1 MNTLIKTNII
11 ASLLFVTSCNSED
24 IAPNSQTEENKTEH
38 YTSFISGIAQSR
50 TSLDYND
57 TKYFWENGDK
67 IYVKDDNGIWQS
79 AATTGSRLPYYS
91 FKVPGSFNASSYIV
105 FYPGKNG
112 VNDNVTISTTQTQAT
127 PNSTIHIGES
137 GDCGLATANDNG
149 HGYPFQLD
157 HKAAFLVFQPY
168 TNDVA
173 LKDLLIEKI
182 EIISD
187 NNIAGSYTLDPVS
200 NKLIGTGTSKTIT
213 LKTGTGSFNKGFPM
227 QMTTKNLSTNGAYMV
242 IAPGHHKLQV
252 NYWLQTKSYEHF
264 SRKVTRGPITQY
276 IPDFNYEENNYYD
289 IPADLP
295 ITNYPYNIYYLWGAK
310 QECGYGY
317 RDAKGKF
324 YYSSIYFPKSKETDP
339 DRWYDDV
346 TPAYS
351 DPTGNAPAVVVN
363 NSAAGCPNANEIL
376 WYIQQGDPH
385 FDETVIW
392 TSQGLTVSGGMWFKK
407 KTNISGF
414 STEVAPDGTDK
425 TRTIRNNYNLP
436 HSVTTKTGRP
446 KNIDDYFFLPAFG
459 LYTASSSDIV
469 TIGIYGSYWSSTP
482 KFGFHFAK
490 NQIFFENNLNVV
502 GVYWSSDNEDQFRP
516 RGL

>member
-11 ASLLFVTSCNSED
+11 ASLLFVTSCTSEN

-38 YTSFISGIAQSR
+38 YTSFISGIAPSR

-57 TKYFWENGDK
+57 IKYFWENGDK

-79 AATTGSRLPYYS
+79 AATTGNSIPYYS
-91 FKVPGSFNASSYIV
+91 FKVPGSFNASSYFV

-137 GDCGLATANDNG
+137 GDCGLATAHEIG

-252 NYWLQTKSYEHF
+252 NYWLQTKSYEQY
-264 SRKVTRGPITQY
+264 SRKVTRGYITQY

-317 RDAKGKF
+317 RDATGRF
-324 YYSSIYFPKSKETDP
+324 DGTRDFPKSKATDP
-339 DRWYDDV
+339 DRWQDDV
-346 TPAYS
+346 TPVYS

-363 NSAAGCPNANEIL
+363 NSAAGCPNVNEIL

-392 TSQGLTVSGGMWFKK
+392 TSQGLTVTGGMWFKK

-425 TRTIRNNYNLP
+425 TRTIRKNYNLP
-436 HSVTTKTGRP
+436 HNVTAKTGRP
-446 KNIDDYFFLPAFG
+446 ENIEEYFFLPALGF
-459 LYTASSSDIV
+459 YNSVNSHII
-469 TIGIYGSYWSSTP
+469 TIGTYGGYWSSTP
-482 KFGFHFAK
+482 DFSFHFLR
-490 NQIFFENNLNVV
+490 NQIFFDSGINIQAYL
-502 GVYWSSDNEDQFRP
+502 YWSSNNEDMFRP

>member
-11 ASLLFVTSCNSED
+11 ASLLFVTSCTSEN

-38 YTSFISGIAQSR
+38 YTSFISGIAPSR

-57 TKYFWENGDK
+57 IKYFWENGDK

-79 AATTGSRLPYYS
+79 AATTGNRIPYYS
-91 FKVPGSFNASSYIV
+91 FKVPGSFNASSYFV

-112 VNDNVTISTTQTQAT
+112 VNDNVTISTTQTQAI

-137 GDCGLATANDNG
+137 GDCGLATAHENG
-149 HGYPFQLD
+149 RGYPFSLD

-187 NNIAGSYTLDPVS
+187 NNIAGSYTLDPAS

-252 NYWLQTKSYEHF
+252 NYWLQTKSYEHY
-264 SRKVTRGPITQY
+264 SRKVTRGYITQY

-295 ITNYPYNIYYLWGAK
+295 ITNYPYNIYYRWGAK
-310 QECGYGY
+310 QEYGYGH
-317 RDAKGKF
+317 RDETGKF
-324 YYSSIYFPKSKETDP
+324 KGYGHHPISKTSDP
-339 DRWYDDV
+339 DRWEDDV

-351 DPTGNAPAVVVN
+351 DPTGNAPAVTVT
-363 NSAAGCPNANEIL
+363 NSAAGCPNANEIA
-376 WYIQQGDPH
+376 WYVLHGDPY
-385 FDETVIW
+385 FDDTVLW

-407 KTNISGF
+407 KTNIPGF
-414 STEVAPDGTDK
+414 STEVAPDGTNLV
-425 TRTIRNNYNLP
+425 RTIRDNYNLP
-436 HSVTTKTGRP
+436 YSVTTKTGRP

-459 LYTASSSDIV
+459 YYTPTNSKIV
-469 TIGIYGSYWSSTP
+469 TIGTYGLYWSSTP
-482 KFGFHFAK
+482 KFNFHFLR
-490 NQIFFENNLNVV
+490 NTIYFYNMSNDV
-502 GVYWSSDNEDQFRP
+502 GVYWSSNNEDQFRP